1 MPISLLREFIVLSK
15 NLNFSI
21 TAQQLYITQSVLS
34 KHIALLEKKIGLTLL
49 IRNHHGV
56 ELTAIGKL
64 FLVEA
69 TAIVNRYD
77 EGMKKV
83 KMAVYGI
90 KMELKIGYLYA
101 QSRDILAAS
110 IRLFKKHYPYI
121 ELKLISCEYGKLAQK
136 LKNNDLDL
144 IMTVDFDKDILSWC
158 DTCKLYEDILCA
170 AVDINNPLAKLENV
184 TIHELNSERILMPSN
199 DNFNG
204 YATFVNEM
212 FNSEKLSQDRKIR
225 YKCINSSLLM
235 VEAGYGIAIVP
246 RKLKAN
252 ASEKVCFIPL
262 KGGQYSFDVIAAWRK
277 SNNNPAIK
285 KFIQILSQVKY
296 DFSCNERIKSF

>member
-34 KHIALLEKKIGLTLL
+34 KHIALLERKIGLTLL

-64 FLVEA
+64 FLAEA
-69 TAIVNRYD
+69 VAIVNRYD
-77 EGMKKV
+77 EGMRKV

-90 KMELKIGYLYA
+90 KMELKIGYLY
-101 QSRDILAAS
+101 SHTRDILVS
-110 IRLFKKHYPYI
+110 FMYLFKKHYPHI
-121 ELKLISCEYGKLAQK
+121 ELKLMAFEYGKLAQK
-136 LKNNDLDL
+136 LKNNDVDL
-144 IMTVDFDKDILSWC
+144 ILTVDFDKDILSWC
-158 DTCKLYEDILCA
+158 DKYKLYEDTLCA
-170 AVDINNPLAKLENV
+170 AVCNDHPLSKQKNIS
-184 TIHELNSERILMPSN
+184 IHDLNSERILMPSN

-204 YATFVNEM
+204 YATFVNEI

-235 VEAGYGIAIVP
+235 VEAGYGVAIVP
-246 RKLKAN
+246 QKLKDI
-252 ASEKVCFIPL
+252 ASGKVCFIPL
-262 KGGQYSFDVIAAWRK
+262 RGSQYSFAVIAAWRK
-277 SNNNPAIK
+277 ANNNPAIK

-296 DFSCNERIKSF
+296 NCSCNEELC